1 MKALYKVVLLINI
14 YLLASHGV
22 TNTNIKRAG
31 ARMVIGTICKVV
43 DRLIRRGSIPFQLN
57 KLIISARQSIPLLD
71 IKLQPEAL
79 YFLYSCLRIPALL
92 VLG

>member
-57 KLIISARQSIPLLD
+57 KLIISARLPLLD